1 MSQDKLEV
9 VRQKMVWVNIDILG
23 ISELKSMGKGQLNS
37 NDHYIYYSRQE
48 SLRRSGVAL
57 KVNKR
62 VLNAVL
68 RYSLKNERMISISF
82 QGKPFNSTA
91 IQVYAPFTNAEEA
104 EGEQLCVDLQD
115 LLELTPKKKKKRCSF
130 HHRRLECKSR

>member
-1 MSQDKLEV
+1 
-9 VRQKMVWVNIDILG
+9 
-23 ISELKSMGKGQLNS
+23 MGEFNS
-37 NDHYIYYSRQE
+37 DDHHIYHCGQE

-62 VLNAVL
+62 VLNAIL
-68 RYSLKNERMISISF
+68 RYSLKNERMISISC

-115 LLELTPKKKKKRCSF
+115 LLELTPKKKEKKMFFS
-130 HHRRLECKSR
+130 S